1 MSVQGRVAIVTGG
14 ARGIGKATCERLA
27 RDGADIA
34 VFDVDG
40 EAAEDTAT
48 LIAGLGVRVMSV
60 TCDVT
65 NVAAVNAAV
74 KEVVETLG
82 SVDILINNAGI
93 DISRLFE
100 HTDEQFWRRI
110 LDVCYVGTLA
120 VTHAVLPHMIAR
132 GSGVIV
138 NMGSDAGRVGNPGDV
153 VYSGAKA
160 AVMASSKALAR
171 EVARHGIRVNCV
183 SPGPVETELWANL
196 FDEGKGEAIT
206 EAIRKTIPMRRLG
219 SPEEVA
225 DVVAF
230 FCSDDSRYL
239 TGQILS
245 VDGGMTMVD

>member
-1 MSVQGRVAIVTGG
+1 VVLDIDGDKAEETAVL
-14 ARGIGKATCERLA
+14 IG
-27 RDGADIA
+27 
-34 VFDVDG
+34 
-40 EAAEDTAT
+40 
-48 LIAGLGVRVMSV
+48 GLGVRTMAVP
-60 TCDVT
+60 CDIT
-65 NVAAVNAAV
+65 DVAAVRTAV
-74 KEVVETLG
+74 DAIVDTMG
-82 SVDILINNAGI
+82 SVDILVNNAGI
-93 DISRLFE
+93 DKSRFFE
-100 HTDEQFWRRI
+100 QTDEKFWRLI

-120 VTHAVLPHMIAR
+120 VTHAVLPHMIAQK
-132 GSGVIV
+132 SGVIV

-171 EVARHGIRVNCV
+171 EVARHNIRVNCV

-196 FDEGKGEAIT
+196 FEEGKGEAIT
-206 EAIRKTIPMRRLG
+206 EAIKKTIPMRRLG
-219 SPEEVA
+219 RPDDVA